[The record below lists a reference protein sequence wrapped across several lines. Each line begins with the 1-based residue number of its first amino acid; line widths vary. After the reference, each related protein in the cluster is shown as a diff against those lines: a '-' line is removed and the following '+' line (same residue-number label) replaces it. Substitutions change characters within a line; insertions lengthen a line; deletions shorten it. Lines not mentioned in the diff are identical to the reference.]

1 MPTHGSTPSRRDK
14 YVTLAAIS
22 PPGVARG
29 RFVWGHQSGLAGCK
43 SPPLFKR
50 GDSSCSSQGRGQGDL
65 WGASPPPSAPTYLP
79 QSPLHPDLVF
89 GSIGQNC

>member
-1 MPTHGSTPSRRDK
+1 MRKHRGTPSRRDK

-29 RFVWGHQSGLAGCK
+29 RFVGGHQSGLAGCR

-50 GDSSCSSQGRGQGDL
+50 GASSCSSQQQRHEEP
-65 WGASPPPSAPTYLP
+65 WSASPQLSAPSYLP
-79 QSPLHPDLVF
+79 T
-89 GSIGQNC
+89 